1 MTALPFALLPHGI
14 LSSLSAVM
22 APYIL
27 PFLSAAMAPYI
38 PPSLS
43 AAMALYIPLSL
54 SATMVPCIPHS
65 PSAAMTQCIPASP
78 SAVYHLLEG
87 TFQQPPYNPF
97 GPLLFHVLCSRH
109 TRYLYPP
116 QSLSHRRVSS
126 LFHNLL
132 PWHIQ
137 SLFYCFLPLYSP
149 SSLHSV
155 RFPHSPLRFHKV
167 PPPHIVYH
175 LCIVLR
181 YDSCALPHFSLFP
194 SALSHLQH
202 WGNVWSPGA
211 HIRTPAESL
220 FARTAAS
227 ACFQFWEFHP
237 CCPCLC

>member
-1 MTALPFALLPHGI
+1 MGFLLFHSDTRLLFPLLWSPSETYEEQLHFPHSFFSAACLETRHLTAPPCADPLFFQFSLLRNIPLFLSVARVRYGSAAPIRCMTALPFALLPHGI

-132 PWHIQ
+132 P
-137 SLFYCFLPLYSP
+137 
-149 SSLHSV
+149 
-155 RFPHSPLRFHKV
+155 
-167 PPPHIVYH
+167 
-175 LCIVLR
+175 
-181 YDSCALPHFSLFP
+181 
-194 SALSHLQH
+194 
-202 WGNVWSPGA
+202 
-211 HIRTPAESL
+211 
-220 FARTAAS
+220 
-227 ACFQFWEFHP
+227 
-237 CCPCLC
+237 